1 MRKRM
6 EVAMA
11 KSKEEDKKPKK
22 IRVYEIARKLNTKSN
37 VIIKKLNDMGIPVKS
52 NFSGVEEKDAKKF
65 IDEWNKIKKQAI
77 KEVKEKKKE
86 EKKKGRGKEKEEKE
100 EKKKTEGKKS
110 KFEKQS
116 KFKKKEFLEESL
128 PKKFKKKKK
137 YKKTSKEGSQ
147 TEEEE
152 KKRIKYSS
160 SMTVFEF
167 SQEIDVDFSEILS
180 KLFELGILAR
190 KNDIIGED
198 AAKII
203 AEEYGFELVEE
214 ETSTVL
220 EDELVDTEDKLE
232 DLVERPPIVT
242 VMGHVDH
249 GKTSI
254 LDAIKKTNVAEREAG
269 GITQHIAAHTV
280 KVNNRHITFL
290 DTPGHEAFTE
300 MRARGAQVTDIVV
313 LVVAA
318 DDGVMPQT
326 IEAINHSKAANVP
339 IVVAVNKIDKPNAS
353 PDRVKQELA
362 NYGIVPEEWGG
373 NNLFV
378 NVSAKKKIGI
388 EELLEAILLQAE
400 MMELKANPNKRAK
413 AVVIEA
419 KLDKNRGPVATVVVK
434 EGTLRQGDAFIVGVQ
449 YGKVRALVDDRG
461 RKIKEVKPSFA
472 AEILGL
478 HGVPEPGDTLIVVS
492 DEKKAKEISAK
503 RQEGLKQA
511 TLSQKTVNL
520 ENIFEQ
526 IEGGELKELPII
538 LKADVY
544 GSIEAISNT
553 LAKLSTDEVTVKVI
567 HSAVGAISKTDIN
580 LAKASG
586 AIIIGFN
593 VRPTQEALKLSNDLK
608 VDIRTYKVIYDIIED
623 IKKSLSGLLSPEE
636 KEEILGRVEVRQT
649 FKVPKVGVIAGCYV
663 TYGKI
668 ERNAKIRIL
677 RNGVIIHEGSISSLK
692 RFKDDVTEVQQGYEC
707 GVGIDNFNDVKE
719 GDVIEAYKIVK
730 IQREL

>member
-1 MRKRM
+1 MK
-6 EVAMA
+6 
-11 KSKEEDKKPKK
+11 KDDDKKAKK

-37 VIIKKLNDMGIPVKS
+37 VVIKKLNDMGIPVKS
-52 NFSGVEEKDAKKF
+52 NFSGVEEAVANKF
-65 IDEWNKIKKQAI
+65 IEDWNKSKKQAI
-77 KEVKEKKKE
+77 KEVKERKKEERKKKKE
-86 EKKKGRGKEKEEKE
+86 E
-100 EKKKTEGKKS
+100 
-110 KFEKQS
+110 EKQLEPAKTKVKDEKPS
-116 KFKKKEFLEESL
+116 KYKKREFLEESL
-128 PKKFKKKKK
+128 PKKFKKRKK
-137 YKKTSKEGSQ
+137 YKKTPKEEV
-147 TEEEE
+147 EEAEE
-152 KKRIKYSS
+152 AKVVKYNN

-167 SQEIDVDFSEILS
+167 AQELGVDFSEVLS

-203 AEEYGFELVEE
+203 AEEYGFEIEE
-214 ETSTVL
+214 GQQASSL
-220 EDELVDTEDKLE
+220 EDELVEIEDRPE

-269 GITQHIAAHTV
+269 GITQHIAAYTV
-280 KVNNRHITFL
+280 RVDGKHITFL

-326 IEAINHSKAANVP
+326 VEAINHSKAANVP
-339 IVVAVNKIDKPNAS
+339 IVVAINKIDKPNAN
-353 PDRVKQELA
+353 PERVKQELA
-362 NYGIVPEEWGG
+362 NYGVVPEEWGG
-373 NNLFV
+373 SNLFV
-378 NVSAKKKIGI
+378 NVSAKKRIGI
-388 EELLEAILLQAE
+388 EDLLEAILLQAE
-400 MMELKANPNKRAK
+400 MMELKANPNKRARG
-413 AVVIEA
+413 VVIEA

-449 YGKVRALVDDRG
+449 SGKVRALIDDRG
-461 RKIKEVKPSFA
+461 RKVKEVKPSYA

-492 DEKKAKEISAK
+492 DEKKAKEIAQR
-503 RQEGLKQA
+503 RQEELKQA
-511 TLSQKTVNL
+511 TLSQKTINL

-526 IEGGELKELPII
+526 IEGGELKELPIV

-544 GSIEAISNT
+544 GSIEAISNALT
-553 LAKLSTDEVTVKVI
+553 KLSTDEVKVNVI
-567 HSAVGAISKTDIN
+567 HSAVGAITKTDVN

-593 VRPTQEALKLSNDLK
+593 VRPTQEALKLANDLK
-608 VDIRTYKVIYDIIED
+608 VDVRTYKVIYDIVD
-623 IKKSLSGLLSPEE
+623 DVKKSLSGLLTPEE
-636 KEEILGRVEVRQT
+636 KEEVLGRVEVRQT
-649 FKVPKVGVIAGCYV
+649 FKVPKVGVVAGCYV

-668 ERNAKIRIL
+668 VRNAKVRVL
-677 RNGVIIHEGSISSLK
+677 RDGVIIHEGDIASLK
-692 RFKDDVTEVQQGYEC
+692 RFKDDVSEVQQGYEC
-707 GVGIDNFNDVKE
+707 GVRIEGFNDIKE
-719 GDVIEAYKIVK
+719 GDVIEVYRIVK
-730 IQREL
+730 VQREL

>member
-1 MRKRM
+1 M
-6 EVAMA
+6 
-11 KSKEEDKKPKK
+11 SKDENKKPKK
-22 IRVYEIARKLNTKSN
+22 VRVYEIARRLNTKSN
-37 VIIKKLNDMGIPVKS
+37 IVIKKLNDMGIAVKS
-52 NFSGVEEKDAKKF
+52 NFSGVEEKDAEKF
-65 IDEWNKIKKQAI
+65 IDEWNKSKKKAI

-86 EKKKGRGKEKEEKE
+86 EKKKKKKEEE
-100 EKKKTEGKKS
+100 EKPEKGKKLERQP
-110 KFEKQS
+110 KYR
-116 KFKKKEFLEESL
+116 KKEFLEEVM

-137 YKKTSKEGSQ
+137 YRKTQKEE
-147 TEEEE
+147 TEAEEE
-152 KKRIKYSS
+152 KKTIKYNP

-167 SQEIDVDFSEILS
+167 SQELGVDFSEILS
-180 KLFELGILAR
+180 KLFELGVLAR
-190 KNDIIGED
+190 KNDIISED

-203 AEEYGFELVEE
+203 AEEYGFEIEEGEAAVE
-214 ETSTVL
+214 L
-220 EDELVDTEDKLE
+220 EDELKEIEDKPE

-254 LDAIKKTNVAEREAG
+254 LDAIKKTNIAEREAG
-269 GITQHIAAHTV
+269 GITQHIAAYTV
-280 KVNNRHITFL
+280 KVEDKYITFL

-326 IEAINHSKAANVP
+326 VEAINHAKAANVP
-339 IVVAVNKIDKPNAS
+339 IVVAINKIDKPNAN
-353 PDRVKQELA
+353 PERVKQELS

-378 NVSAKKKIGI
+378 NVSAKKRIGI
-388 EELLEAILLQAE
+388 EDLLEAILLQAE
-400 MMELKANPNKRAK
+400 MMELKANPSKRAK

-434 EGTLRQGDAFIVGVQ
+434 EGTLKQGDAFIVGVQ
-449 YGKVRALVDDRG
+449 YGKVRALIDDRG
-461 RKIKEVKPSFA
+461 RKVKEVKPSFA

-492 DEKKAKEISAK
+492 DEKKAKEIAEK
-503 RQEGLKQA
+503 RQEELKQA
-511 TLSQKTVNL
+511 TLTQKTINL

-544 GSIEAISNT
+544 GSIEAISNA
-553 LAKLSTDEVTVKVI
+553 LAKLSTEEVTVKVI
-567 HSAVGAISKTDIN
+567 HSAVGAISKTDVN

-593 VRPTQEALKLSNDLK
+593 VRPTQEALKLAKDLK
-608 VDIRTYKVIYDIIED
+608 VDIRTYKVIYDIID
-623 IKKSLSGLLSPEE
+623 DVKKSLSGLLAPEE
-636 KEEILGRVEVRQT
+636 KEEVLGRVEVRQT
-649 FKVPKVGVIAGCYV
+649 FKVPRVGVVAGCYV

-668 ERNAKIRIL
+668 ERNANVRVL
-677 RNGVIIHEGSISSLK
+677 RDGVIIHEGSIASLK
-692 RFKDDVTEVQQGYEC
+692 RFKDDVNEVQQGYEC
-707 GVGIDNFNDVKE
+707 GVRIGGFNDIRE
-719 GDVIEAYKIVK
+719 GDVIEVYKIVK